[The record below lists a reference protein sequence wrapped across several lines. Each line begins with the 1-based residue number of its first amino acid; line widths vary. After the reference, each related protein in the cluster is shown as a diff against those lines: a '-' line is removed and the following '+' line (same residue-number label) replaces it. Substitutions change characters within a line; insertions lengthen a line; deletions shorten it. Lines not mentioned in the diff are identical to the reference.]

1 MLSSAE
7 GNAIDQNSSKV
18 VEFSSSNET
27 KEESTEDPGKERTPS
42 PPLKANG
49 LRIKV
54 GNRRN
59 SGPSP
64 PPPPTEADVLVNFDP
79 KPLHHDL
86 LSDPAPASC
95 DRSELEMDSSL
106 GKQLSSS
113 TEDRAEQVLSVTQ
126 ESSASKP
133 ISNSP
138 GHGEPMTSPSQ
149 PISFQP
155 PLPTSA
161 PSPPPPPPPP
171 PPLPP
176 PKQAPELLTGSS
188 PTLSIPRP
196 AVPRS
201 DQTPSSSYQA
211 WKKARSQ
218 ARPSSEA
225 STLPRS
231 SPLESTEPSSGS
243 TLPQSRTV
251 DRAKSI
257 HHEVGERSKASTASS
272 ASLAR
277 SSTATSLT
285 KERTSQPIAT
295 PTVRSPLDIQSSTPQ
310 LPTRYKIPKTKR
322 TESNSSSS
330 RGEEVG
336 GSRSRSVSASRVES
350 SSVVKQ
356 GREGRRK
363 PEKTQR

>member
-1 MLSSAE
+1 
-7 GNAIDQNSSKV
+7 
-18 VEFSSSNET
+18 
-27 KEESTEDPGKERTPS
+27 
-42 PPLKANG
+42 
-49 LRIKV
+49 
-54 GNRRN
+54 
-59 SGPSP
+59 
-64 PPPPTEADVLVNFDP
+64 
-79 KPLHHDL
+79 
-86 LSDPAPASC
+86 
-95 DRSELEMDSSL
+95 MDSSP

-113 TEDRAEQVLSVTQ
+113 TEDYAEQVHSVTQ

-133 ISNSP
+133 ICNSP
-138 GHGEPMTSPSQ
+138 GHGEQMASPSQ
-149 PISFQP
+149 PTFQP

-171 PPLPP
+171 PPLPLP
-176 PKQAPELLTGSS
+176 RQALELLTRSS
-188 PTLSIPRP
+188 PTLNIPRP
-196 AVPRS
+196 AVSRS
-201 DQTPSSSYQA
+201 DQTPSGSYQA

-251 DRAKSI
+251 DRAKSN

-310 LPTRYKIPKTKR
+310 LPIRYKIPKTKR

-330 RGEEVG
+330 RGEEAG
-336 GSRSRSVSASRVES
+336 GSRSVSASRVES
-350 SSVVKQ
+350 GSVVKQ

-363 PEKTQR
+363 PEKNQR